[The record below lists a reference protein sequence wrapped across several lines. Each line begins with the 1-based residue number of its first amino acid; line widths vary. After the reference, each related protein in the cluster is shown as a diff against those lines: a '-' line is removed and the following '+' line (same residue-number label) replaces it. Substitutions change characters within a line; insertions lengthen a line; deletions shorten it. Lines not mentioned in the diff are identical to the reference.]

1 MRVLDLQ
8 MLSHIEGRLRV
19 VAAAVLP
26 GHGSDPLDWIEVY
39 QIIFEFHQICVI
51 SA

>member
-8 MLSHIEGRLRV
+8 ILSHIKGWLRM

-26 GHGSDPLDWIEVY
+26 SHGSDPLYWIEVY